1 MKKILFLSLLFCT
14 QLFVQAQTEKLNMR
28 NLFKQ
33 MPDSIMP
40 YLTQNNRL
48 DMMDFMDAKMKAGVN
63 NLLGGES
70 EMTFLSDDSLCIKL
84 SNAMTIEL
92 KLEIEDNEQV
102 IIMKKT
108 IQTEKRQKEIL
119 IGRYSSSWRPISDFS
134 VESTLLKRDEDIL
147 LKHHL

>member
-1 MKKILFLSLLFCT
+1 MKKILFLSLFLCT
-14 QLFVQAQTEKLNMR
+14 QLLVQAQTESLNIR

-33 MPDSIMP
+33 MPDSLMP

-70 EMTFLSDDSLCIKL
+70 EMTFLSDDSLCVKL
-84 SNAMTIEL
+84 SGAMTIEM
-92 KLEIEDNEQV
+92 KLQIEDSAQV
-102 IIMKKT
+102 IVMKKT
-108 IQTEKRQKEIL
+108 ILTEKRQKEIL

-134 VESTLLKRDEDIL
+134 VESTLLKRDEEIL